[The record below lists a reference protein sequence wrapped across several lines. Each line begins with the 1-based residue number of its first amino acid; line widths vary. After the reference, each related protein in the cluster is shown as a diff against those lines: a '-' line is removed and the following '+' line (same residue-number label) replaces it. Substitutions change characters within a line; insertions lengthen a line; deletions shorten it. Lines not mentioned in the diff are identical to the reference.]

1 MKLIKTA
8 IMLVA
13 AIALLLIDY
22 ACVLISVPIEYVYP
36 RLLGI
41 RLAILRKM
49 FNINGCDGDKLALH
63 GLNTAASYA
72 NDSAKEFIKAVIRFG
87 GFRR

>member
-8 IMLVA
+8 IMIVA
-13 AIALLLIDY
+13 VIVLLLMDFVC
-22 ACVLISVPIEYVYP
+22 ALISVAIWYVYP

-41 RLAILRKM
+41 RLAILRNM
-49 FNINGCDGDKLALH
+49 LNTYGDDGDQYALY

-72 NDSAKEFIKAVIRFG
+72 NDSAKEFIKTVIRFG
-87 GFRR
+87 RFRR